1 MSRKSKGINAERE
14 LIHLFWKNGWAAT
27 RVAGSGAIK
36 YPTPDIVAGIQ
47 TRKLA
52 VECKSTKDTSYYFT
66 KEEVDQLKE
75 FSEKFGAE
83 PWLAIRFNGMKWFF
97 FNPEDLRETEKS
109 LMISLEYAKT
119 KGLLFEEVI
128 K

>member
-27 RVAGSGAIK
+27 RVAGSGSIK

-52 VECKSTKDTSYYFT
+52 VECKATKDTSYYFT

-97 FNPEDLRETEKS
+97 FNPEDLRKTEKS